1 MKNHTNTILLSSLNM
16 SQVYSHMSHI
26 AESTAHTCPQVTL
39 TYCYLSKILCIS
51 LFSQL
56 NSCFLDMKYKNQ
68 GYLYMFHKWGH
79 KVYRGFGCCHRLISL
94 RGKNP
99 NIYYQA
105 ERELVCPCMI
115 YKNQCFHHSLCN
127 YHYIFDIDFQSSL

>member
-1 MKNHTNTILLSSLNM
+1 MKNHTDTILLSSLNM

-26 AESTAHTCPQVTL
+26 AESMAHTCPRESL
-39 TYCYLSKILCIS
+39 TYCYLSMILCIS

-68 GYLYMFHKWGH
+68 GYLCMFHKWDH
-79 KVYRGFGCCHRLISL
+79 MVYRGFGWYHRLISL
-94 RGKNP
+94 RGKNL
-99 NIYYQA
+99 NIYYLA
-105 ERELVCPCMI
+105 ERELVFLCMMC
-115 YKNQCFHHSLCN
+115 KNQYYHHSLCN

>member
-1 MKNHTNTILLSSLNM
+1 MKNHIDTILLSSLNK
-16 SQVYSHMSHI
+16 SQVYSHMSNI
-26 AESTAHTCPQVTL
+26 AESMAHTCPRETL
-39 TYCYLSKILCIS
+39 TYCYLSMILCIS

-79 KVYRGFGCCHRLISL
+79 KVYRGFGWYQRLISL
-94 RGKNP
+94 RGKNL
-99 NIYYQA
+99 NIYYLG
-105 ERELVCPCMI
+105 ERELVLLCMM
-115 YKNQCFHHSLCN
+115 YKNQCCHHSLCN

>member
-1 MKNHTNTILLSSLNM
+1 MKNHTDTILLSSLNK

-39 TYCYLSKILCIS
+39 TYCYSSMILCIS

-68 GYLYMFHKWGH
+68 GRLYMFHKWGH
-79 KVYRGFGCCHRLISL
+79 MVYRGFGCCHRLISL
-94 RGKNP
+94 RGKNLS
-99 NIYYQA
+99 IYYLG
-105 ERELVCPCMI
+105 ERELVFLCMM
-115 YKNQCFHHSLCN
+115 YKNQYYHHNLCN